1 MSDPSFYIDSNAFGR
16 SSVSSKSVV
25 STTKAPAA
33 IGPYSQAIVA
43 NGLVYTAGVIPLDPE
58 TKQIAGDDIRAQAE
72 RVLTSLRGLLEDA
85 GSSLDLAVK
94 TTCFLQ
100 DLADFPV
107 FNEVYAS
114 FFNGDAAPARS
125 TVQVAGLPL
134 GVLVEVECIAML
146 AD

>member
-1 MSDPSFYIDSNAFGR
+1 
-16 SSVSSKSVV
+16 VSGKSVV

-58 TKQIAGDDIRAQAE
+58 TKGVVGDDIHAQAE

-85 GSSLDLAVK
+85 GSSLDLAIK

-114 FFNGDAAPARS
+114 YFSGDAAPARS
-125 TVQVAGLPL
+125 TVQVAKLPM
-134 GVLVEVECIAML
+134 GVLVEVECIALL
-146 AD
+146 AE